1 MDIIRELAK
10 ELGLSVAQVGRTVEL
25 LDQGNTLP
33 FIARYRKE
41 VTGGLDDEE
50 LRTLE
55 ERLSYLRN
63 LQDRKEEVLRLIDE
77 QGKLTGDLA
86 KQIKQATKL
95 QEVEEYYRPFRPKRR
110 TRATIAKEKGLAP
123 LATLIKD
130 ESITEGSLE
139 QIVGEYLNPDVQVN
153 TTAEALAGAMDIVA
167 EEISDEPNLRRIVR
181 DLIWEE
187 ALISSELKVDDSS
200 TDGASEEGAKERAVY
215 RQYHK
220 YTEAVKKIPPHRV
233 LAINRGEKENH
244 LKVELQIDKSLLI
257 TRLEKLVVKNS
268 ASIFTEY
275 LRKAVGD
282 GFSRLIWP
290 SLEREIRASL
300 TEKAEEQAIKVF
312 AVNLRQLLL
321 QPPVRGKRVM
331 GIDPGFRTGCK
342 VAVVDEIGRIMATET
357 IYPHPPVNKTREAKQ
372 VVADLVSD
380 YQVELVAIGNGTASR
395 ETEEF
400 IADLLSQCSLE
411 VYYCLVSE
419 AGASVYS
426 ASKLARE
433 EFPDLDVSMR
443 GTISIA
449 RRLQDPLAELV
460 KIEPKSIGVGQY
472 QHDVNQ
478 KELGSTLQWVV
489 ESCVNFVG
497 VDLNTASP
505 ALLQNVAGIGPSL
518 AKSIVEYREEN
529 GAYKNREELLQVK
542 RLGKN
547 AFVQAAGFLRL
558 PDGENPLENTG
569 IHPESYQAAEELL
582 TSFGFNKDDLREGA
596 RLKELRGRLRE
607 IDLETTAQRLGVG
620 VPTLKDIVEALAK
633 PGRDPREEMPKPLFR
648 KDVKSLTDL
657 QPGMVLTGEV
667 RNVVDFGAFVD
678 IGVKEDGLVHISELS
693 ERYVKHPMEV
703 VSVGQTVNVRVIE
716 VDLERKRIS
725 LSMKGLKEA

>member
-1 MDIIRELAK
+1 MDIIKELAT
-10 ELGLSVAQVGRTVEL
+10 ELGLSVAQVSRTVEL

-41 VTGGLDDEE
+41 ATGGLDDEQ
-50 LRTLE
+50 LRMLE
-55 ERLSYLRN
+55 ERLTYLRN
-63 LQDRKEEVLRLIDE
+63 LQDRKEKVLRLIDE
-77 QGKLTGDLA
+77 QGKLTEDLA
-86 KQIKQATKL
+86 KQIKEATKL

-110 TRATIAKEKGLAP
+110 TRATIAREKGLAP
-123 LATLIKD
+123 LAALIKE

-139 QIVGEYLNPDVQVN
+139 QIVGEYLRPDVQVN
-153 TTAEALAGAMDIVA
+153 TVEEALAGTMDIVA
-167 EEISDEPNLRRIVR
+167 EEISDDHNLRRIVR
-181 DLIWEE
+181 EIIWEE
-187 ALISSELKVDDSS
+187 ALISSELKENSSPDSV
-200 TDGASEEGAKERAVY
+200 EGVKEAAKEGAVY
-215 RQYHK
+215 RQYHHH
-220 YTEAVKKIPPHRV
+220 TEAVKKIPPHRI
-233 LAINRGEKENH
+233 LAINRGEKEDY
-244 LKVELQIDKSLLI
+244 LKVELQLDKAALVA
-257 TRLEKLVVKNS
+257 RLERMVVKNT

-275 LRKAVGD
+275 LRKAVED

-342 VAVVDEIGRIMATET
+342 VAVVDEIGRVMATET
-357 IYPHPPVNKTREAKQ
+357 IYPHPPVNKTGEARQ
-372 VVADLVSD
+372 TVAGLIRD

-400 IADLLSQCSLE
+400 IADLLSQCGRE

-433 EFPDLDVSMR
+433 ELPDLDVSMR

-460 KIEPKSIGVGQY
+460 KIEPKSIGIGQY

-478 KELGSTLQWVV
+478 KELGDTLQWVV

-505 ALLQNVAGIGPSL
+505 ALLRNVAGIGPSL
-518 AKSIVEYREEN
+518 AKSIVEYREAN
-529 GAYKNREELLQVK
+529 GAFKKREELLKVK

-582 TSFGFNKDDLREGA
+582 ASFGFSKADLREGA
-596 RLKELRGRLRE
+596 RLRELRERLQK
-607 IDLETTAQRLGVG
+607 IDLEATAEKLGVG

-633 PGRDPREEMPKPLFR
+633 PGRDPREEMSKPLFR
-648 KDVKSLTDL
+648 KDVKTLTDL
-657 QPGMVLTGEV
+657 YPGMVLTGEV

-693 ERYVKHPMEV
+693 ERYVKHPVEV
-703 VSVGQTVNVRVIE
+703 VSVGQTVNVRVLE

-725 LSMKGLKEA
+725 LSMKGV

>member
-1 MDIIRELAK
+1 MDIIKELAT
-10 ELGLSVAQVGRTVEL
+10 ELGLSEAQVSRTVEL
-25 LDQGNTLP
+25 LEQGNTLP

-41 VTGGLDDEE
+41 VTGGLDDEQ
-50 LRTLE
+50 LKILE
-55 ERLSYLRN
+55 ERLNYLRN
-63 LQDRKEEVLRLIDE
+63 LQARKEEVLRLIDE
-77 QGKLTGDLA
+77 QGKLTEDLA
-86 KQIKQATKL
+86 NQIKEATKL

-110 TRATIAKEKGLAP
+110 TRATIAREKGLAP
-123 LATLIKD
+123 LAALIKE
-130 ESITEGSLE
+130 ESMTEGSLE
-139 QIVGEYLNPDVQVN
+139 QIVGEYLRPDVQVN
-153 TTAEALAGAMDIVA
+153 TVEQALAGAMDIVA
-167 EEISDEPNLRRIVR
+167 EEISDDHNLRRIVR
-181 DLIWEE
+181 EFIWEE
-187 ALISSELKVDDSS
+187 ALICSELKEKSS
-200 TDGASEEGAKERAVY
+200 ADAVADATEAAKEGAVY
-215 RQYHK
+215 RQYHH
-220 YTEAVKKIPPHRV
+220 YTEAVKKIPPHRI
-233 LAINRGEKENH
+233 LAINRGEKEGY
-244 LKVELQIDKSLLI
+244 LKVELQLDKTALVS
-257 TRLEKLVVKNS
+257 RLERLVVKNT

-275 LRKAVGD
+275 LHKAVED
-282 GFSRLIWP
+282 SFSRLIWP
-290 SLEREIRASL
+290 SIVREIRANL

-312 AVNLRQLLL
+312 AMNLRQLLL
-321 QPPVRGKRVM
+321 QPPVRGRRVM

-342 VAVVDEIGRIMATET
+342 VAVVDEIGRVMATET
-357 IYPHPPVNKTREAKQ
+357 IYPHPPINKTAEARQ
-372 VVADLVSD
+372 TVAGLISD

-400 IADLLSQCSLE
+400 IADLLAQCGRE

-433 EFPDLDVSMR
+433 ELPDLDVSMR

-478 KELGSTLQWVV
+478 KELGDTLQWVV

-518 AKSIVEYREEN
+518 AKAIVEYREAN
-529 GAYKNREELLQVK
+529 GAFKKREELLKVK
-542 RLGKN
+542 RLGKK

-569 IHPESYQAAEELL
+569 IHPESYQAAEKLL
-582 TSFGFNKDDLREGA
+582 TSSGFSREDLRDGA
-596 RLKELRGRLRE
+596 RLRALRE
-607 IDLETTAQRLGVG
+607 RLQKIDLEATAERLGVG

-648 KDVKSLTDL
+648 KDVKTLADL
-657 QPGMVLTGEV
+657 RPGMVLTGEV

-693 ERYVKHPMEV
+693 ERYVKHPVEV
-703 VSVGQTVNVRVIE
+703 VSVGQTVNVRVLK
-716 VDLERKRIS
+716 VDLESKRIS
-725 LSMKGLKEA
+725 LSMKDV

>member
-1 MDIIRELAK
+1 LDIIKELAT
-10 ELGLSVAQVGRTVEL
+10 ELGLSEAQVSRTVEL
-25 LDQGNTLP
+25 LEQGNTLP

-41 VTGGLDDEE
+41 VTGGLDDEQ
-50 LRTLE
+50 LKILE
-55 ERLSYLRN
+55 ERLNYLRN
-63 LQDRKEEVLRLIDE
+63 LQARKEEVLRLIDE
-77 QGKLTGDLA
+77 QGKLTEDLA
-86 KQIKQATKL
+86 NQIKEATKL

-110 TRATIAKEKGLAP
+110 TRATIAREKGLAP
-123 LATLIKD
+123 LAALIKE
-130 ESITEGSLE
+130 ESMTEGSLE
-139 QIVGEYLNPDVQVN
+139 QIVGEYLRPDVQVN
-153 TTAEALAGAMDIVA
+153 TVEQALAGAMDIVA
-167 EEISDEPNLRRIVR
+167 EEISDDHNLRRIVR
-181 DLIWEE
+181 EFIWEE
-187 ALISSELKVDDSS
+187 ALICSELKEKSS
-200 TDGASEEGAKERAVY
+200 ADAVADATEAAKEGAVY
-215 RQYHK
+215 RQYHH
-220 YTEAVKKIPPHRV
+220 YTEAVKKIPPHRI
-233 LAINRGEKENH
+233 LAINRGEKEGY
-244 LKVELQIDKSLLI
+244 LKVELQLDKTALVS
-257 TRLEKLVVKNS
+257 RLERLVVKNT

-275 LRKAVGD
+275 LHKAVED
-282 GFSRLIWP
+282 SFSRLIWP
-290 SLEREIRASL
+290 SIEREIRANL

-312 AVNLRQLLL
+312 AMNLRQLLL
-321 QPPVRGKRVM
+321 QPPVRGRRVM

-342 VAVVDEIGRIMATET
+342 VAVVDEIGRVMATET
-357 IYPHPPVNKTREAKQ
+357 IYPHPPINKTAEARQ
-372 VVADLVSD
+372 TVAGLISD

-400 IADLLSQCSLE
+400 IADLLAQCGRE

-433 EFPDLDVSMR
+433 ELPDLDVSMR

-478 KELGSTLQWVV
+478 KELGDTLQWVV

-518 AKSIVEYREEN
+518 AKAIVEYREAN
-529 GAYKNREELLQVK
+529 GAFKKREELLKVK
-542 RLGKN
+542 RLGKK

-569 IHPESYQAAEELL
+569 IHPESYQAAEKLL
-582 TSFGFNKDDLREGA
+582 TSSGFSREDLRDGA
-596 RLKELRGRLRE
+596 RLRALRE
-607 IDLETTAQRLGVG
+607 RLQKIDLEATAERLGVG

-648 KDVKSLTDL
+648 KDVKTLADL
-657 QPGMVLTGEV
+657 RPGMVLTGEV

-693 ERYVKHPMEV
+693 ERYVKHPVEV
-703 VSVGQTVNVRVIE
+703 VSVGQTVNVRVLK
-716 VDLERKRIS
+716 VDLESKRIS
-725 LSMKGLKEA
+725 LSMKDV

>member
-1 MDIIRELAK
+1 MDIIKELAR
-10 ELGLSVAQVGRTVEL
+10 ELGLSVIQVSRTVEL
-25 LDQGNTLP
+25 LEQGNTLP

-41 VTGGLDDEE
+41 VTGGLDDEQ
-50 LRTLE
+50 LKRLE
-55 ERLSYLRN
+55 ERLNYLRN

-77 QGKLTGDLA
+77 QGKLTEDLA
-86 KQIKQATKL
+86 KQIKEATKL

-110 TRATIAKEKGLAP
+110 TRATIARENGLAP
-123 LATLIKD
+123 LAALIKE

-139 QIVGEYLNPDVQVN
+139 QIAGEYVRPDVQVN
-153 TTAEALAGAMDIVA
+153 TVEEALAGAMDIVA
-167 EEISDEPNLRRIVR
+167 EEISDDHNLRRIVR
-181 DLIWEE
+181 EFIWEE
-187 ALISSELKVDDSS
+187 ALI
-200 TDGASEEGAKERAVY
+200 ASEFKEGSPSDAAADAKEGAVY
-215 RQYHK
+215 RQYHH
-220 YTEAVKKIPPHRV
+220 YTEAVKKIPPHRI
-233 LAINRGEKENH
+233 LAINRGEKEGY
-244 LKVELQIDKSLLI
+244 LKVELQLDKTALI
-257 TRLEKLVVKNS
+257 SKLERLVVKNT

-275 LRKAVGD
+275 LRKAVED
-282 GFSRLIWP
+282 AFSRLIWP
-290 SLEREIRASL
+290 SIEREIRASL

-312 AVNLRQLLL
+312 AMNLRQLLL

-342 VAVVDEIGRIMATET
+342 VAVVDEIGRVMATET
-357 IYPHPPVNKTREAKQ
+357 IYPHPPVNKTNEARQ
-372 VVADLVSD
+372 TVTAMIHD

-400 IADLLSQCSLE
+400 IADLLPQCGRE

-433 EFPDLDVSMR
+433 ELPDLDVSMR

-478 KELGSTLQWVV
+478 KELGDTLQWVV

-518 AKSIVEYREEN
+518 AKAIVEYREAN
-529 GAYKNREELLQVK
+529 GAFKKREELLKVK
-542 RLGKN
+542 RLGKK

-569 IHPESYQAAEELL
+569 IHPESYQAAEKLL
-582 TSFGFNKDDLREGA
+582 ASFGFSKEDLRDGA
-596 RLKELRGRLRE
+596 RLGALRE
-607 IDLETTAQRLGVG
+607 RLQKINLEVTAEKLGVG

-648 KDVKSLTDL
+648 KDVKTLADL
-657 QPGMVLTGEV
+657 RPGMALTGEV
-667 RNVVDFGAFVD
+667 RNVVDFGVFVD

-693 ERYVKHPMEV
+693 ERYVKHPLEV
-703 VSVGQTVNVRVIE
+703 VSVGQTVNVRVLK
-716 VDLERKRIS
+716 VDLESKRIS
-725 LSMKGLKEA
+725 LSMKGV

>member
-1 MDIIRELAK
+1 MDIIKELAT
-10 ELGLSVAQVGRTVEL
+10 ELGLSEAQVSRTVEL
-25 LDQGNTLP
+25 LEQGNTLP

-41 VTGGLDDEE
+41 VTGGLDDEQ
-50 LRTLE
+50 LKILE
-55 ERLSYLRN
+55 ERLNYLRN
-63 LQDRKEEVLRLIDE
+63 LQARKEEVLRLIDE
-77 QGKLTGDLA
+77 QGKLTEDLA
-86 KQIKQATKL
+86 NQIKEATKL

-110 TRATIAKEKGLAP
+110 TRATIAREKGLAP
-123 LATLIKD
+123 LAALIKE
-130 ESITEGSLE
+130 ESMTEGSLE
-139 QIVGEYLNPDVQVN
+139 QIVGEYLRPDVQVN
-153 TTAEALAGAMDIVA
+153 TVEQALAGAMDIVA
-167 EEISDEPNLRRIVR
+167 EEISDDHNLRRIVR
-181 DLIWEE
+181 EFIWEE
-187 ALISSELKVDDSS
+187 ALICSELKEKSS
-200 TDGASEEGAKERAVY
+200 ADAVADATEAAKEGAVY
-215 RQYHK
+215 RQYHH
-220 YTEAVKKIPPHRV
+220 YTEAVKKIPPHRI
-233 LAINRGEKENH
+233 LAINRGEKEGY
-244 LKVELQIDKSLLI
+244 LKVELQLDKTALVS
-257 TRLEKLVVKNS
+257 RLERLVVKNT

-275 LRKAVGD
+275 LHKAVED
-282 GFSRLIWP
+282 SFSRLIWP
-290 SLEREIRASL
+290 SIEREIRANL

-312 AVNLRQLLL
+312 AMNLRQLLL
-321 QPPVRGKRVM
+321 QPPVRGRRVM

-342 VAVVDEIGRIMATET
+342 VAVVDEIGRVMATET
-357 IYPHPPVNKTREAKQ
+357 IYPHPPINKTAEARQ
-372 VVADLVSD
+372 TVAGLISD

-400 IADLLSQCSLE
+400 IADLLAQCGRE

-433 EFPDLDVSMR
+433 ELPDLDVSMR

-478 KELGSTLQWVV
+478 KELGDTLQWVV

-518 AKSIVEYREEN
+518 AKAIVEYREAN
-529 GAYKNREELLQVK
+529 GAFKKREELLKVK
-542 RLGKN
+542 RLGKK

-569 IHPESYQAAEELL
+569 IHPESYQAAEKLL
-582 TSFGFNKDDLREGA
+582 TSSGFSREDLRDGA
-596 RLKELRGRLRE
+596 RLRALRE
-607 IDLETTAQRLGVG
+607 RLQKIDLEATAERLGVG

-648 KDVKSLTDL
+648 KDVKTLADL
-657 QPGMVLTGEV
+657 RPGMVLTGEV

-693 ERYVKHPMEV
+693 ERYVKHPVEV
-703 VSVGQTVNVRVIE
+703 VSVGQTVNVRVLK
-716 VDLERKRIS
+716 VDLESKRIS
-725 LSMKGLKEA
+725 LSMKDV